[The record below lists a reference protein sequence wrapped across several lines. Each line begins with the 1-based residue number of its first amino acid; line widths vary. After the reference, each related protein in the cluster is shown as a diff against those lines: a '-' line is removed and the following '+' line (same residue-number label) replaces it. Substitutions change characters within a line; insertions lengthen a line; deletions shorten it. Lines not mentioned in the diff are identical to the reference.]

1 MTTSTYNF
9 TDYNPNV
16 VVDVIDNQNG
26 KKYTIAIGKLTS
38 SLVLDLSPF
47 NYNNLKSLGNW
58 SNGDIG
64 FNVCFWLF
72 QKDEKGNT
80 SFDLDVK
87 VSTKEV
93 ADNYLK
99 KPIKKADN
107 KKMNVFDSLL
117 GGLPQGYY
125 TEEGKYVKFS

>member
-26 KKYTIAIGKLTS
+26 KKYTTKIGKLTS

-47 NYNNLKSLGNW
+47 NYDNLKSLGNW
-58 SNGDIG
+58 SNEDTG

-107 KKMNVFDSLL
+107 KKVDTFDSLF

-125 TEEGKYVKFS
+125 TKEGKYVKFS